1 MPLSQLLPGSVTM
14 SDATPILPAHIE
26 ETIQAIARLQAE
38 HRRNATPLQRTVER
52 LTAFIGR
59 TTFVG
64 GLTVVLLLW
73 VGGNI
78 FAHQLQLPMLDA
90 PPFNWLQGVS
100 GVMALYITVF
110 ILSTQ
115 RRENELSELREQLSL
130 ELVITSEQKTAK
142 VIQLLEELRRDLPQV
157 ANRYDPEA
165 VAMAQPANP
174 EVMLE
179 AMKETQEISATLLD
193 QVALGA
199 ANGPPSGD
207 VQSAPPV
214 ATD

>member
-1 MPLSQLLPGSVTM
+1 M
-14 SDATPILPAHIE
+14 SDPTPILPTHIE

-38 HRRNATPLQRTVER
+38 HRRNATPLQHAVER
-52 LTAFIGR
+52 LTAFVGR

-78 FAHQLQLPMLDA
+78 LAGQLHFSVLDA
-90 PPFNWLQGVS
+90 PPFNWLQGAA
-100 GVMALYITVF
+100 GVLALYITVF

-115 RRENELSELREQLSL
+115 RRENELSELREQLNL
-130 ELVITSEQKTAK
+130 ELVITNEQKTAK
-142 VIQLLEELRRDLPQV
+142 VIELLEELRRDMPQV
-157 ANRYDPEA
+157 INRYDPEA

-179 AMKETQEISATLLD
+179 AIK
-193 QVALGA
+193 
-199 ANGPPSGD
+199 D
-207 VQSAPPV
+207 VQETSLPPEETEEAETGGV
-214 ATD
+214 TASELG

>member
-38 HRRNATPLQRTVER
+38 HRRSATPLQRTVER

-64 GLTVVLLLW
+64 GLTVVLLMW

-78 FAHQLQLPMLDA
+78 LAHQLHFPVLDA

-100 GVMALYITVF
+100 GVLALYITVF
-110 ILSTQ
+110 ILTTQ

-157 ANRYDPEA
+157 ANRHDPEA

-179 AMKETQEISATLLD
+179 AIKETQEISPAIPDPSEQGVTDLS
-193 QVALGA
+193 LGA
-199 ANGPPSGD
+199 VQPP
-207 VQSAPPV
+207 APAPV
-214 ATD
+214 

>member
-1 MPLSQLLPGSVTM
+1 MPLSQLLREPVTM
-14 SDATPILPAHIE
+14 SDPTPILPAHIE

-38 HRRNATPLQRTVER
+38 HRRSATPLQHAVER

-78 FAHQLQLPMLDA
+78 LAHRLGLPVLDA
-90 PPFNWLQGVS
+90 PPFNWLQAAAGIL
-100 GVMALYITVF
+100 ALYITVL

-115 RRENELSELREQLSL
+115 RRENELSELREQLNL

-142 VIQLLEELRRDLPQV
+142 VIQLLEELRRDMPQV
-157 ANRYDPEA
+157 SNRHDPEA
-165 VAMAQPANP
+165 AAMALPANP

-179 AMKETQEISATLLD
+179 AIKETQEIGLPIADPDADIASSLPAT
-193 QVALGA
+193 AE
-199 ANGPPSGD
+199 
-207 VQSAPPV
+207 
-214 ATD
+214 

>member
-1 MPLSQLLPGSVTM
+1 MPLSQLLPESATM
-14 SDATPILPAHIE
+14 GDATPILPTHIE

-38 HRRNATPLQRTVER
+38 HRRNATPLQHAVER

-78 FAHQLQLPMLDA
+78 SAAQLHLPMVDA
-90 PPFNWLQGVS
+90 PPFNGLQGAA
-100 GVMALYITVF
+100 GILALYITVF

-115 RRENELSELREQLSL
+115 RRENELSELREQLNL
-130 ELVITSEQKTAK
+130 EMVITNEQKTAK
-142 VIQLLEELRRDLPQV
+142 VIRLLEELRQDMPQV
-157 ANRYDPEA
+157 FNRYDPEA
-165 VAMAQPANP
+165 AAMAQPANP

-179 AMKETQEISATLLD
+179 
-193 QVALGA
+193 
-199 ANGPPSGD
+199 
-207 VQSAPPV
+207 
-214 ATD
+214 

>member
-1 MPLSQLLPGSVTM
+1 MPLSQLLPESSIV
-14 SDATPILPAHIE
+14 SDLAPILPTHIE

-38 HRRNATPLQRTVER
+38 HRRNATPLQRSVER

-73 VGGNI
+73 ISGNLLAEQ
-78 FAHQLQLPMLDA
+78 FRLPALDA
-90 PPFNWLQGVS
+90 PPFNWLQGVA
-100 GVMALYITVF
+100 GVLALYITVF

-115 RRENELSELREQLSL
+115 RRENELSELREQLNL
-130 ELVITSEQKTAK
+130 ELVITNEQKTAK
-142 VIQLLEELRRDLPQV
+142 VIQLLEELRRDMPQV
-157 ANRYDPEA
+157 SNRYDAEA

-179 AMKETQEISATLLD
+179 AIKETQEIGLAITDPDRAEGETDRLPGDTAEPPASAD
-193 QVALGA
+193 
-199 ANGPPSGD
+199 
-207 VQSAPPV
+207 
-214 ATD
+214 